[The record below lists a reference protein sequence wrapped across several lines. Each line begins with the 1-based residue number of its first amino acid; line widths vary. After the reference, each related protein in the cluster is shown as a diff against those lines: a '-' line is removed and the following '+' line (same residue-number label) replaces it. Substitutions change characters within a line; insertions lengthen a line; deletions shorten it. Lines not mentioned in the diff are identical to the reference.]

1 MLVTLF
7 ILFNG
12 WILYLLM
19 KPAEESVLQQFEA
32 DDAHR
37 QVEVA
42 SLHHGK
48 KIIEVDADPFNN
60 GDDGARKY
68 E

>member
-12 WILYLLM
+12 WILYMLM
-19 KPAEESVLQQFEA
+19 KPAEESLPQEFAA

-48 KIIEVDADPFNN
+48 KIIEVDAKPLKN
-60 GDDGARKY
+60 GDNEARKF